1 MEKIIKKL
9 KEELEE
15 IKGREVIWKE
25 VFMEGG
31 IGEARKIKVK
41 SGRGEGGGK
50 ESLDKVEDGKTDE
63 TGSTIL
69 QTEEKSGQ
77 NNVEPTDESSSSPS
91 ETTDE
96 SSLAQLVSLQGCVIA
111 SLKSQITTL
120 SKLPSQISD
129 LEGQVLRKDKAF
141 RRLSDRSSM
150 QGRSILEWEKR
161 STAWGMRESALVDA
175 VDKAVKERDEG
186 YRINKELGVK
196 VEEIRTLKNRGEER
210 LERERRRMEEWVGE
224 EEERIMN
231 WAKGREEKAR
241 IWIENQVKEERERVE
256 RIRDEGI
263 SAEVVE
269 IARRMAKVRKE
280 NGKLRK
286 ENEHLKRELRRAAER
301 IVNMVRERE
310 EGVKDLGFVP
320 K

>member
-1 MEKIIKKL
+1 MEKVIKKL

-31 IGEARKIKVK
+31 IGEARKV
-41 SGRGEGGGK
+41 RGYGGGGGN

-63 TGSTIL
+63 TRSKIL
-69 QTEEKSGQ
+69 ESEDKSGQ

-111 SLKSQITTL
+111 SLKSQITSL
-120 SKLPSQISD
+120 SKLSSQISD
-129 LEGQVLRKDKAF
+129 LEGQVLLKDKAF

-161 STAWGMRESALVDA
+161 STAWGMRESALVDK
-175 VDKAVKERDEG
+175 VEKAVKERDEG

-224 EEERIMN
+224 EEERIKN
-231 WAKGREEKAR
+231 WAKGREDKAR

-263 SAEVVE
+263 SGEVVE

-280 NGKLRK
+280 NGKLKK